1 MSEWNMLVKRV
12 FADGKKK
19 NAAYR
24 LGDAMKDAKKL
35 YKKTTDEV
43 GGVASKVASSLTQ
56 RRSGKRRSGKRRF
69 GKRRTS
75 RK

>member
-1 MSEWNMLVKRV
+1 MLVKRV

-35 YKKTTDEV
+35 YKKTTSEV

-56 RRSGKRRSGKRRF
+56 RRRSGKRRSGKRGH